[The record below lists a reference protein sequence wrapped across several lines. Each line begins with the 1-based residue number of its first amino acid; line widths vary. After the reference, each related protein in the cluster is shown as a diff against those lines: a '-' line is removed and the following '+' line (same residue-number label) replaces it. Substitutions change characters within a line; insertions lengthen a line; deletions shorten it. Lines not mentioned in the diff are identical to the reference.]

1 MPHNAAILSLLKKL
15 YMNKLNAKRDSPKIQ
30 KNRKVI
36 KALVLVTTLKERIRV
51 ERAEMMVTRMK

>member
-1 MPHNAAILSLLKKL
+1 
-15 YMNKLNAKRDSPKIQ
+15 MNKLNAKRDSPKIQ